1 VWADNEAELDLLGF
15 EYLVDGLVVALTQ
28 PRLLP
33 LTIGVLGDWGS
44 GKSSLMRITA
54 KEIAREHPAEAPS
67 DSEGE
72 PPAPYLTVP
81 FSPWQY
87 EDVED
92 VKVAL
97 INTVLDALAR
107 RVPNSEE
114 RIGRLRSFGR
124 TLKRFGRRGGRA
136 TASAAPTVVPF
147 FVQAVAPDTDP
158 ETLKLAGAVTEAV
171 AKQVSPLL
179 DDPPADPAGAA
190 SENPMTDVGEFRA
203 EFKNLIEEA
212 DPSIAAVIV
221 FVDDLDRCLP
231 ETVVDDRHRRRQS
244 AGRYQPVA

>member
-136 TASAAPTVVPF
+136 TPQRMPR
-147 FVQAVAPDTDP
+147 
-158 ETLKLAGAVTEAV
+158 L
-171 AKQVSPLL
+171 
-179 DDPPADPAGAA
+179 
-190 SENPMTDVGEFRA
+190 
-203 EFKNLIEEA
+203 
-212 DPSIAAVIV
+212 
-221 FVDDLDRCLP
+221 
-231 ETVVDDRHRRRQS
+231 RRVLGSQS
-244 AGRYQPVA
+244 RLQSRL